1 MTKAELVKLGFNKIF
16 IDDSDDIIVTNNYF
30 YELSF
35 GELIFISGNRD
46 QTYDNDEGWY
56 VTIPCQSL
64 KFHHF
69 AELQNVINIFER
81 NKIS

>member
-16 IDDSDDIIVTNNYF
+16 IDDSDDIVVTNNYF

-35 GELIFISGNRD
+35 GELIFISGDRD
-46 QTYDNDEGWY
+46 QMHSNDKGWY
-56 VTIPCQSL
+56 VTTPCQSL

-69 AELQNVINIFER
+69 TELQNVINIFER
-81 NKIS
+81 NKI

>member
-1 MTKAELVKLGFNKIF
+1 MTKAELVKLGFNKIS
-16 IDDSDDIIVTNNYF
+16 IDDNDDLVVTNNYF

-35 GELIFISGNRD
+35 GELIFISGDRD
-46 QTYDNDEGWY
+46 QMHSNDEGWY
-56 VTIPCQSL
+56 VTTPCQSL

-69 AELQNVINIFER
+69 TELQNVINIFER